1 LLLLRVNVAKTYG
14 APLTGRRPAR
24 THFLFSVVV
33 PVPRAGLRVR
43 TGARPCV
50 IVLTGC
56 AGFGLFFFSLS
67 LSLSSAARQMAFMLR
82 SKVRTLVL
90 SAAGAMEGFVVD
102 TMDDLSKKVT
112 QIGWEA
118 AQLVCAVRTFWT
130 AAGKPSRTMP
140 DARTLYREAACCVTT
155 LHGQPG
161 APTLYVHTAPPPR
174 GWLWVARD

>member
-1 LLLLRVNVAKTYG
+1 
-14 APLTGRRPAR
+14 
-24 THFLFSVVV
+24 
-33 PVPRAGLRVR
+33 
-43 TGARPCV
+43 
-50 IVLTGC
+50 
-56 AGFGLFFFSLS
+56 
-67 LSLSSAARQMAFMLR
+67 MAFMLR

-102 TMDDLSKKVT
+102 TMDDLSNKVT
-112 QIGWEA
+112 QVGWEA

-161 APTLYVHTAPPPR
+161 APTLYVHTGPPPPP
-174 GWLWVARD
+174 GVVMGSPGLTEGVAAACATVPPSLRPTKSAW